1 MLYVEI
7 GSWVGLHFHSAL
19 ELCTWMETFN
29 WLTLW
34 NPVFLLALKSK
45 KPKLSTRRIKRG
57 DERALWVT
65 SDHQDWLSSSQMRLR
80 SLFFFFLTQV
90 WRLLWFE
97 CLETG
102 HTSQLI
108 EGYREKGKK
117 VIKSPRRMSPFYSTG
132 RYFPPLPL
140 SRRAGH
146 DRSFTLDKR
155 ATQVSGGLW
164 RLIWHFWAPTTAG
177 VILIQETAEFISSMS
192 AGWEWGGRWGMVWG
206 PFLGFIR
213 G

>member
-1 MLYVEI
+1 MNERSGSHLTTRI
-7 GSWVGLHFHSAL
+7 GWVH
-19 ELCTWMETFN
+19 
-29 WLTLW
+29 
-34 NPVFLLALKSK
+34 
-45 KPKLSTRRIKRG
+45 PKCASG
-57 DERALWVT
+57 
-65 SDHQDWLSSSQMRLR
+65 
-80 SLFFFFLTQV
+80 LFFFFSYTSLESSLV
-90 WRLLWFE
+90 WMFGNRAHVTANRRLS
-97 CLETG
+97 G
-102 HTSQLI
+102 
-108 EGYREKGKK
+108 KGKK

-192 AGWEWGGRWGMVWG
+192 AGWEWGGRWGMVG
-206 PFLGFIR
+206 VPSLVL
-213 G
+213 